1 MSSDLP
7 AIAQGANILQVA
19 RVAGH
24 SNPAV
29 TLRVYSHL
37 FRDGLAEA
45 AAKFDPLKTASGG

>member
-1 MSSDLP
+1 VSSDLP